1 MALKFDW
8 DSNKASR
15 NFKKH
20 GITFNEAAT
29 ALGDPLASTF
39 YDLDHSHE
47 ESRYITIGFS
57 DRNRILVVSHTDCH
71 GVIRIISARRATGF
85 ERRFYEEER

>member
-8 DSNKASR
+8 DSSKAST

-20 GITFNEAAT
+20 GVTFNEAAT
-29 ALGDPLASTF
+29 VLGDPSASTF
-39 YDLDHSHE
+39 YDPDHSHE
-47 ESRYITIGFS
+47 ESRYVTIGFS
-57 DRNRILVVSHTDCH
+57 DHNRILVVSHTDRH
-71 GVIRIISARRATGF
+71 GVIRIISVRRATGF